1 MPLTDRI
8 GTHLTEGAA
17 LAYIHQ
23 GTISLYDVEQIV
35 GKTLYI
41 SRAISH
47 RRRQDPEVRLRFSQ
61 KTRTTS
67 VVVLRDRG
75 QPQWS
80 GSENTMNGMPIISRD
95 RVVFKEG
102 SSLSTGIVIGFTDQ
116 QVIIQ
121 SESGETVHRHR
132 NTVGVI

>member
-17 LAYIHQ
+17 VAHIYR

-47 RRRQDPEVRLRFSQ
+47 RRQDPEVRLRFSQ
-61 KTRTTS
+61 KVRTSS

-75 QPQWS
+75 
-80 GSENTMNGMPIISRD
+80 
-95 RVVFKEG
+95 
-102 SSLSTGIVIGFTDQ
+102 
-116 QVIIQ
+116 
-121 SESGETVHRHR
+121 
-132 NTVGVI
+132 

>member
-17 LAYIHQ
+17 VAHIYR

-47 RRRQDPEVRLRFSQ
+47 RRQDPEVRLRFSQ
-61 KTRTTS
+61 KVRTSS

-75 QPQWS
+75 QPQWG
-80 GSENTMNGMPIISRD
+80 GSVNTMNGMPIMSRD

-102 SSLSTGIVIGFTDQ
+102 SSLSTGIVIGFTAQ

>member
-17 LAYIHQ
+17 VAHIYR

-47 RRRQDPEVRLRFSQ
+47 RRQDPEVRLRFSQ
-61 KTRTTS
+61 KVRTSS

-75 QPQWS
+75 QPQWG
-80 GSENTMNGMPIISRD
+80 GSVNTMNGMPIMSRD

-102 SSLSTGIVIGFTDQ
+102 SSLSTGIVIGFTAQ

-121 SESGETVHRHR
+121 SESGETVRRHR